1 MQMNIVNR
9 LAVAIIL
16 FIGLAACTSDSSAQ
30 TTLSAGE
37 YEAATEDLWCQRG
50 SNRIYGVLYR
60 PLDAGTKLPLVIMA
74 HGFGGTH
81 GNVRAYAEAVSRKGF
96 LCYCLDFCGGGNGS
110 RSDGSTTEMSIFT
123 EREDLTAVVGQL
135 KSLPEVDSS
144 RIILMGESQGGMVSA
159 ITASQMPDEILC
171 LALFYPAFCIPDDAK
186 QRYPTPADIPNRSSP
201 WGTELG
207 RAYYEGLYDF
217 DVYAEIGKFTKPVL
231 LLHGDR
237 DNIVDISYA
246 QQAAETYQQVEY
258 HVLHGAGHGFYGSS
272 QTQAIEYLQEWLER
286 QVQSGNTAIRNARVS
301 PGSANTYN
309 LTGMFAYSQRYPDVM
324 IRNGRKYFMK
334 QK

>member
-1 MQMNIVNR
+1 MNIVNR

-16 FIGLAACTSDSSAQ
+16 FIGLTACTNDSSAQ

-37 YEAATEDLWCQRG
+37 YVVATEDLWCQRG
-50 SNRIYGVLYR
+50 TNRIYGVLYR
-60 PLDAGTKLPLVIMA
+60 PQNAGSKLPLVIMA

-159 ITASQMPDEILC
+159 ITASQMPDDILC

-186 QRYPTPADIPNRSSP
+186 RRYPTPDDIPASSSL
-201 WGTELG
+201 WGTQLG
-207 RAYYEGLYDF
+207 RTYYEDLYDF
-217 DVYAEIGKFTKPVL
+217 DVYTEIAKFNKPVL
-231 LLHGDR
+231 LLHGNR
-237 DNIVDISYA
+237 DNIVDISYSQRA
-246 QQAAETYQQVEY
+246 SETYQQVEY
-258 HVLHGAGHGFYGSS
+258 HVLQGAGHGFSGSS
-272 QTQAIEYLQEWLER
+272 QTQAINYLQDWLVR
-286 QVQSGNTAIRNARVS
+286 QALNESTAVTSTLSAPNNGITHTLSGMVATNGIRGIV
-301 PGSANTYN
+301 
-309 LTGMFAYSQRYPDVM
+309 
-324 IRNGRKYFMK
+324 IRNGRKYCMR
-334 QK
+334 